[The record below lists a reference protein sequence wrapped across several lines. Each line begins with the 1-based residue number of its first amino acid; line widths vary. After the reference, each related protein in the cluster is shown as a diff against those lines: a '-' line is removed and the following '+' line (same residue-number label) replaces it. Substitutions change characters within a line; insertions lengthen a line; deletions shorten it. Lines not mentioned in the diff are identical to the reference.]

1 MIAKV
6 SSPKREELNR
16 AKGSKLDDVKAY
28 KKKLRVNNEV
38 GTGEYYSITVLQE
51 SITLL
56 FVRNKSLSGEVLKTL
71 MVSPETCSNYTNL
84 FAQRSLDVF
93 IKCKTSRKLEN
104 VLLLKIMQQKVGTFH
119 LKKLSF

>member
-1 MIAKV
+1 MSITV
-6 SSPKREELNR
+6 LQF
-16 AKGSKLDDVKAY
+16 
-28 KKKLRVNNEV
+28 
-38 GTGEYYSITVLQE
+38 YSITVLQE

-84 FAQRSLDVF
+84 FAQRGLDVF

-104 VLLLKIMQQKVGTFH
+104 VLLLKIMQQKVGTFN